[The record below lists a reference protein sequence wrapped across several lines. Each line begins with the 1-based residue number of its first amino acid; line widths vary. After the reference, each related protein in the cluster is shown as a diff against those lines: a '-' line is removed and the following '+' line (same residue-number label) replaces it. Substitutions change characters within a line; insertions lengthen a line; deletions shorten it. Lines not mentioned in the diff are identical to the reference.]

1 MAAALVYNL
10 APLKLNTTVL
20 AIEDLSFTP
29 DVMVEPFQHSG
40 NEFPSVMRVSGGNPA
55 VRFKTPFAEAFAL
68 IGLKTLKCTAVE
80 IYLAKFV
87 DSIRQ
92 SGAVHRKYSLTASC
106 IGMAYITGAHC
117 SQDGMCMADVVVVL
131 LSNDGIAAPLTG
143 SDVSSLPTLAAEPV
157 PYGMGP
163 VAINGTNYAGC
174 TSLSLDLG
182 TKVDVRRSDGD
193 NYPRVC
199 AFLAGAPSIQIDH
212 ADPAT
217 MWNAIFPLGV
227 QASTSLVAY
236 LRKYDTT
243 TAVIGTA
250 AGMSLTIASGRVV
263 PGDLGA
269 RTADVATAPL
279 RFIGLSAT
287 ATHPVAIATGV
298 AVPTP

>member
-20 AIEDLSFTP
+20 AVEDLSFSP

-55 VRFKTPFAEAFAL
+55 IRFKTPFAEAFAL
-68 IGLKTLKCTAVE
+68 IGLKTLKCTVVE
-80 IYLAKFV
+80 VYLAKYV

-92 SGAVHRKYSLTASC
+92 TGAVHRKYAQNTSC
-106 IGMAYITGAHC
+106 VGMAYITGANV
-117 SQDGMCMADVVVVL
+117 SQGGMFMADVVVVM
-131 LSNDGIAAPLTG
+131 LSNDGIAAPLIG
-143 SDVSSLPTLAAEPV
+143 SDVASLPTLASEPV

-174 TSLSLDLG
+174 TSMSLDLG

-193 NYPRVC
+193 LYPRVC

-217 MWNAIFPLGV
+217 MWNAIYPLGL
-227 QASTSLVAY
+227 QASSNLVAY

-250 AGMSLTIASGRVV
+250 SGMSLTIASGRVV

-279 RFIGLSAT
+279 RFIGMSAST
-287 ATHPVAIATGV
+287 TSPVAVATGV
-298 AVPTP
+298 TVPTP